1 MKLDQFVKEY
11 AIHARFKNEED
22 KETVMNSAKDIE
34 EVIEELLRCALRIVV
49 VYGF

>member
-1 MKLDQFVKEY
+1 MKLDQFVEEY
-11 AIHARFKNEED
+11 PIHARFKNEED

-34 EVIEELLRCALRIVV
+34 KVIEELLRCALRMVF